1 MTESYLLSSVSR
13 GEIQRPARS
22 FSCDWPYPK
31 VTRFEAKMPSAEFR
45 GRLAGA
51 ARGSGG
57 STRWRSI
64 CPPFDARWVIAGRAV
79 PFCGSNDG
87 AHIQRAERAPASIK
101 QHFDDL
107 LKRSENVE
115 VMGVPPS
122 TFQRYRDALRA
133 MQNMLAS
140 NPTPEAM
147 ATALA
152 HDFAKRYSSAS
163 NKDNAPNPPRSAG

>member
-64 CPPFDARWVIAGRAV
+64 CPPFDARWRRPKAPVGLRPEFVWSFAGIVATRLGWPTGGPSGEHVPVGHPADRSSRQHRTRRHRAGEKKRICACFAST
-79 PFCGSNDG
+79 PTFTRRPRFCWRQTW
-87 AHIQRAERAPASIK
+87 A
-101 QHFDDL
+101 
-107 LKRSENVE
+107 
-115 VMGVPPS
+115 PPS
-122 TFQRYRDALRA
+122 
-133 MQNMLAS
+133 
-140 NPTPEAM
+140 
-147 ATALA
+147 
-152 HDFAKRYSSAS
+152 
-163 NKDNAPNPPRSAG
+163 PRRRRPRQKGS